1 MKIKLGYYMKIIDS
15 IIRILQKIKTLESI
29 KYLIINII
37 FTGLLFSSCEKFF
50 YPDQELIIEND
61 DMYSVWEE
69 YRSAEMGLYSLQQN
83 LVDQILVLGE
93 LRGDLLTVT
102 DYATPEL
109 IEVNNFNISKNNPY
123 ASPVNFYKLI
133 GACNKLI
140 VQLKSAHPE
149 VLDKSEPVSNYDR
162 LYGEALCM
170 RAWAYFNAVRIYGKI
185 PYIYESLTD
194 VEEIEA
200 YVNSGTTYVDSVFI
214 VFAPDGYY
222 NDTIRD
228 TTIVLDKKF
237 LDLKM
242 IIDTFT
248 FQLETNIKT
257 VGVNHYIN
265 NSDLTWTVTI
275 WNDYAYHVLL
285 GQMYLFDQNYTSAMG
300 HFNPFLNR
308 PPEGGYRRHG
318 VDSRFAKDNWKN
330 ILTGID
336 PYEHI
341 YTLWFSKSYQ
351 QTNNLQNMFSVIP
364 PNQYMLKPTS
374 ACIEYWET
382 IWDGCTMK
390 IAENPEE
397 TYIKKIGKPG
407 DFYRGYGVSY
417 MYYKNGEALTVD
429 TVKSMLLNKLKGN
442 WTDVEMLMN
451 GADTVVTKFSINK
464 NEFAHDANF
473 IIYRAAGVHL
483 YAAEIYAV
491 WSFVYGGLSNPRT
504 QPNTGLNILNNGIY
518 GTLSQQIS
526 GIRGRVG
533 FADHAIYGDAIMEP
547 ITLGDIIYLHDPITN
562 EITGYLNYTGRPD
575 LKQAYLIDRIIE
587 EKAREMAFE
596 GERFY
601 DLMRIAIRNND
612 PAFLADRVA
621 AKFKGAEREAMRAL
635 LMNEQN
641 WYINYFE

>member
-1 MKIKLGYYMKIIDS
+1 MKIIHS
-15 IIRILQKIKTLESI
+15 IIRIFQKIQTAGSVN
-29 KYLIINII
+29 YLIISLFSTVI
-37 FTGLLFSSCEKFF
+37 FFSSCEKFF
-50 YPDQELIIEND
+50 YPDQELIIKEKD
-61 DMYSVWEE
+61 LFSDWEE

-93 LRGDLLTVT
+93 LRGDLLTIT
-102 DYATPEL
+102 DYATPDL
-109 IEVNNFNISKNNPY
+109 IEVNNFNIRKDNPY

-133 GACNKLI
+133 AACNKLI

-149 VLDKSEPVSNYDR
+149 VLDKSEPVNNYDR

-185 PYIYESLTD
+185 PYVYESLTD
-194 VEEIEA
+194 VDEMEA
-200 YVNSGTTYVDSVFI
+200 YVNSGTSYVDSVFI
-214 VFAPDGYY
+214 VFAPDGYH

-237 LDLKM
+237 LDLKT
-242 IIDTFT
+242 IVDTFT
-248 FQLETNIKT
+248 FQLENKIKA

-265 NSDLTWTVTI
+265 NSDLTWSVTI
-275 WNDYAYHVLL
+275 WNEYAYHVLL
-285 GQMYLFDQNYTSAMG
+285 GQMYLSDQNYTSAMV
-300 HFNPFLNR
+300 HFYPFLNR
-308 PPEGGYRRHG
+308 PAEGGYKLHG

-330 ILTGID
+330 IFTSLD

-341 YTLWFSKSYQ
+341 FTLWYSKSYQ
-351 QTNNLQNMFSVIP
+351 QTNNLQTLFSIIP

-374 ACIEYWET
+374 ACVGYWET
-382 IWDGCTMK
+382 IWDGLTMK
-390 IAENPEE
+390 VDNDPEKTE
-397 TYIKKIGKPG
+397 IIKPGKPG

-429 TVKSMLLNKLKGN
+429 TIKTMLLNKQRGN
-442 WTDVEMLMN
+442 WTDVEMLMY
-451 GADTVVTKFSINK
+451 GADTVVTKYSINK

-491 WSFVYGGLSNPRT
+491 WSFIYGGLSTPRT
-504 QPNTGLNILNNGIY
+504 QINTSLDILNHGIEEKLWQ
-518 GTLSQQIS
+518 GDVTT

-533 FADHAIYGDAIMEP
+533 FADVSKYTDASYEA
-547 ITLGDIIYLHDPITN
+547 ITLDDIIYLHDPITD
-562 EITGYLNYTGRPD
+562 EIIGWLDYTGQPD
-575 LKQAYLIDRIIE
+575 KKQAYLIDQIMA

-601 DLMRIAIRNND
+601 DLMRIAQRNDD
-612 PAFLADRVA
+612 PSFLANRVA
-621 AKFKGAEREAMRAL
+621 AKFHGAEREAMRAK
-635 LMNEQN
+635 LMDEQN
-641 WYINYFE
+641 WYINFFE